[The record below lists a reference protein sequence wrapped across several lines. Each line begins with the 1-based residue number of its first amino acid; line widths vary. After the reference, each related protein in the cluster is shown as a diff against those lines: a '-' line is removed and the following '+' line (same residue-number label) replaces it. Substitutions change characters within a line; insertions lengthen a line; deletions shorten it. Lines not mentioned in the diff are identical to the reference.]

1 MEEIKEKIKEQ
12 GSEVRR
18 EVKEKTVGYILA
30 ALGLVAGLSWN
41 DTIKAFI
48 EHFFP
53 LEENTLVAKIIYSLF
68 ITFVVVFASYYIT
81 KAVSKKD
88 TQE

>member
-1 MEEIKEKIKEQ
+1 MEQIKEKIKEE
-12 GSEVRR
+12 GSEVKR

-48 EHFFP
+48 QHFFP
-53 LEENTLVAKIIYSLF
+53 LEKNTLVAQFVYSLF
-68 ITFVVVFASYYIT
+68 ITLVVVFVSYYIT
-81 KAVSKKD
+81 KALGKKD
-88 TQE
+88 K